1 MKRNLP
7 TGACVLIALAL
18 VAFGLIYGTLSGY
31 GDERAQVEALW
42 SGENGLSDVLSYRGA
57 DGLNLC
63 VVARRHLPQ
72 DDPAVLALE
81 SAGALRSAG
90 GIAAKKAAD
99 SALEADFAAVARELE
114 SSASFQASERDQR
127 YLSMLEAD
135 LSSLGASQAV
145 STYNRAASAFNDL
158 LAAPLTGSLARLL
171 GVTPCELYE

>member
-63 VVARRHLPQ
+63 VVARRHLPR
-72 DDPAVLALE
+72 DDADVLALE
-81 SAGALRSAG
+81 QSAGALRSAAD
-90 GIAAKKAAD
+90 IAAKKEAD
-99 SALEADFAAVARELE
+99 TALESAFAAVELE